1 MKRPESGSRTERH
14 ADVIPLNAGVDSS
27 RNMTPPFDGSYATPP
42 PLTPPYGWRMTRSR
56 LGAGWEL
63 IHDRNEWG
71 VISWLIQERRAGGG
85 GRSYESLATEL
96 TRDGV
101 PAPTGGRSVGRWHGE
116 RVRSLI
122 LRYAPDLAAPS
133 RAERGSRLAQLWDR
147 DPSTLTETEAAEMRA
162 LERQAFESYDAEHA
176 TVHEQ

>member
-1 MKRPESGSRTERH
+1 MKRSRSGSGTERH

-27 RNMTPPFDGSYATPP
+27 RNTTPPFDGSYATPP
-42 PLTPPYGWRMTRSR
+42 PLTPPYGWKMQPKQS
-56 LGAGWEL
+56 GGGWEV

-71 VISWLIQERRAGGG
+71 VISWLIEERRASGGT
-85 GRSYESLATEL
+85 RSYEALAAEL

-101 PAPTGGRSVGRWHGE
+101 PAPHGGRSVGRWHGE

-122 LRYAPDLAAPS
+122 QRYAPELAAPP

-147 DPSTLTETEAAEMRA
+147 DPATLTEEEAAEMEA
-162 LERQAFESYDAEHA
+162 LERTAFESYDAEHA
-176 TVHEQ
+176 ADEQ